1 MPCSKE
7 ELYQAKDILEIAS
20 QNNSIDSEDFN
31 SLQTILTRVADTLLV
46 LNLTG
51 PQDTLK
57 QQLKNMTGW
66 ASRADALD
74 ANDFLQAADAVLFVE
89 SSLSGLDRGEISITE
104 LNEANVLT
112 RKKIIASSQLAEA
125 ERVVIEEAESG
136 ISLAKR
142 AITSYVDSN
151 FDTAHIANVV
161 VTLNTVRGGL
171 LMLGYK
177 RAASVIK
184 SSSAFV
190 DSSLKQNNN
199 GDQRH
204 QLLETLADALISL
217 EYYLNEISSGQ
228 SPNDKILELAEESL
242 AALGFA
248 VEIEPLPESVET

>member
-1 MPCSKE
+1 M
-7 ELYQAKDILEIAS
+7 
-20 QNNSIDSEDFN
+20 
-31 SLQTILTRVADTLLV
+31 
-46 LNLTG
+46 
-51 PQDTLK
+51 
-57 QQLKNMTGW
+57 
-66 ASRADALD
+66 
-74 ANDFLQAADAVLFVE
+74 
-89 SSLSGLDRGEISITE
+89 
-104 LNEANVLT
+104 
-112 RKKIIASSQLAEA
+112 
-125 ERVVIEEAESG
+125 VIEEAESG

-151 FDTAHIANVV
+151 FDSAHISNVV

-184 SSSAFV
+184 SSSDFV
-190 DSSLKQNNN
+190 GSNLKEGSS
-199 GDQRH
+199 GEQRH

-248 VEIEPLPESVET
+248 VETEPQAESADS